1 MRAVY
6 MAVALTALTP
16 ALADAYAYTAQTPDG
31 KFTRAQVSG
40 TPVVWKQNQ
49 VSFNPNFGG
58 RFDSSA
64 RDVLAAWNA
73 VGTRLQWQL
82 GTHPGDPCN
91 DNDTI
96 NSGGWRGTL
105 CNGSGF
111 GDVLAVTARSYQRIG
126 NGLYYHIDTD
136 IVVDDGSIDNRQWD
150 IYSGALK
157 QNSSGSAF
165 IYDFRRV
172 LLHELGHAAG
182 LDHPDDVTPP
192 QDVVAIMNAKTSNI
206 DRLQPDDQ
214 LGLVTIYASG
224 NVTDTDTSSDGTS
237 APAVIAPAGGGGGG
251 GWLWLLPALLWRARQ
266 MYLHAVHER

>member
-1 MRAVY
+1 MSVVRIII
-6 MAVALTALTP
+6 ALTALIP
-16 ALADAYAYTAQTPDG
+16 ALAYAYAYTAQTPDG
-31 KFTRAQVSG
+31 KHTRAQVSG

-49 VSFNPNFGG
+49 ISFNPNFGG

-64 RDVLAAWNA
+64 RDVLGAWNA
-73 VGTRLQWQL
+73 VGTRLQWQFR
-82 GTHPGDPCN
+82 THPGDPCN

-96 NSGGWRGTL
+96 NSAAGAAQ

-126 NGLYYHIDTD
+126 NGFYYHIDTD

-157 QNSSGSAF
+157 QNSSGTAF

-182 LDHPDDVTPP
+182 LDHPDD
-192 QDVVAIMNAKTSNI
+192 A
-206 DRLQPDDQ
+206 RHRR
-214 LGLVTIYASG
+214 
-224 NVTDTDTSSDGTS
+224 TSSPS
-237 APAVIAPAGGGGGG
+237 
-251 GWLWLLPALLWRARQ
+251 
-266 MYLHAVHER
+266 

>member
-1 MRAVY
+1 MSAVRI
-6 MAVALTALTP
+6 AVAFTALIP

-31 KFTRAQVSG
+31 TYTRAQVSG

-49 VSFNPNFGG
+49 VCFNPNFGG

-64 RDVLAAWNA
+64 RDVLGAWNA

-82 GTHPGDPCN
+82 GAHPGDPCN

-111 GDVLAVTARSYQRIG
+111 GDVLAVTARSYRRIG

-157 QNSSGSAF
+157 QNSSGTVF

-224 NVTDTDTSSDGTS
+224 NVTNTGTTCDSTS
-237 APAVIAPAGGGGGG
+237 APAVIAPAEGGGGS
-251 GWLWLLPALLWRARQ
+251 WLWLLPALVWRARQ
-266 MYLHAVHER
+266 THRRRALRER